1 MFQQF
6 LAESRHLH
14 WPLLAFIL
22 FFLFFLGVLVHLTRG
37 ILKRKSLDHV
47 AGLPLEDDATERH
60 GGGTR

>member
-22 FFLFFLGVLVHLTRG
+22 FLVFFMGVLVYIARG
-37 ILKRKSLDHV
+37 ILKRKSFDHV
-47 AGLPLEDDATERH
+47 AALPLDDDAPEQD
-60 GGGTR
+60 GGDLR

>member
-22 FFLFFLGVLVHLTRG
+22 FLAFFVGVLAYIARG
-37 ILKRKSLDHV
+37 IIKRKSFDHV
-47 AGLPLEDDATERH
+47 AALPLEDDAPRQD

>member
-14 WPLLAFIL
+14 WPLLAFVLFVL
-22 FFLFFLGVLVHLTRG
+22 FFVGVLVYIVRG
-37 ILKRKSLDHV
+37 IVKRKSFDHV
-47 AGLPLEDDATERH
+47 AALPLEDDAPDRK